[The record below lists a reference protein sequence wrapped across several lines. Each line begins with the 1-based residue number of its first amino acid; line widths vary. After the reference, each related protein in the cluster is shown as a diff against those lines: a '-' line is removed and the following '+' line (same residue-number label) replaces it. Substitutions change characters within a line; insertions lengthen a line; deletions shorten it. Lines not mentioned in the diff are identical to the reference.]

1 MFQPRHSP
9 SRQIR
14 DQACNDNGLFQV
26 VRERPAY
33 GGIIEVAKV
42 TGPIS
47 VTLIAD
53 HVLIIGPHVLT
64 VGPSPLAIGSLLVR
78 PEARLPH
85 LRG

>member
-1 MFQPRHSP
+1 MFQPRHSH

-14 DQACNDNGLFQV
+14 DQACNDNGLV
-26 VRERPAY
+26 RIVRERPAF

-53 HVLIIGPHVLT
+53 HVLIIWPATREFG
-64 VGPSPLAIGSLLVR
+64 A
-78 PEARLPH
+78 AA
-85 LRG
+85 

>member
-26 VRERPAY
+26 VCERPAY

-42 TGPIS
+42 TGPLS

-53 HVLIIGPHVLT
+53 HVLIIGPATRPFDL
-64 VGPSPLAIGSLLVR
+64 GSLTT
-78 PEARLPH
+78 AA
-85 LRG
+85 LRVGL